1 MRLLP
6 RSATL
11 TAKLILITRGV
22 RSVADGCISVLLPA
36 YLLALGF
43 DALQVGVLTTATL
56 LGSALLTLAVGFYG
70 TQAGVRTLLLNMESA
85 PFRSTTSNWFS
96 SRTNS

>member
-1 MRLLP
+1 MRFLP
-6 RSATL
+6 PSATPMASL
-11 TAKLILITRGV
+11 NLITRGM

-43 DALQVGVLTTATL
+43 DAMQVGVLTTATL
-56 LGSALLTLAVGFYG
+56 LGSALLSLAVGFYG
-70 TQAGVRTLLLNMESA
+70 SRAGVRTLLLNMESA